1 MTKRML
7 IDTSHPE
14 ETRVVVLDGN
24 RLEEF
29 DVETSTKRQI
39 KGNVYLAK
47 VVRVEPSLQAAFVE
61 YGGNRH
67 GFLAFSEIHP
77 DYYQIP
83 VADRQALIAEQEARQ
98 RAADEEEE
106 HRAGHGQGNGNG
118 SGDGDDVEILGGE
131 ETVSTAPASIQAN
144 GLRHYK
150 IQEVIKRRQ
159 IVLVQV
165 VKEER
170 GNKGAALTTYLSL
183 AGRYCVFM
191 PNTARGGGVSRKI
204 SSQTDRRRLKSILG
218 DLHGPAGG
226 SVILR
231 TAGAERSKAEIKR
244 DFDFLMRQWEQ
255 IKDTTLKSI
264 APSLIHEEGNLIK
277 RAMRDIYTRDIEEIV
292 VDGEDGYRGA
302 KDFMKMLT
310 PSHARKVQPYRDQAM
325 PLFHRFQVESQLDA
339 MHSPVAH
346 LRSGGYLVFN
356 QTEALVAIDVNSGKA
371 TKERHIE
378 ETALKTNLEAA
389 DEVAR
394 QLRLR
399 DLAGLIVIDF
409 IDMDD
414 GRNNAAVERRLKE
427 ALKLDRARIQVG
439 RISAFGLL
447 EMSRQ
452 RLRPS
457 LMETAFHTC
466 RHCQG
471 TGVVRSIESTAIHML
486 RVVEEEGVRRRSAEV
501 TLKVPTP
508 VALYILNNKRAM
520 LAAIEARYDFRVL
533 IAGDDGLI
541 IPEYALDRIQAQRD
555 ESEAQPAAIEP
566 PANDDTET
574 DDPGDADT
582 ETGTDHA
589 NNDHANNDGGD
600 DDGAAKANAKKR
612 RRRRRRPRRDGE
624 DRSDSTETTQS
635 DDDSD
640 ADQDRD
646 DGVAEDAREDQ
657 TEDGRNTGE
666 ADPSDNGTRD
676 EGETGDGETEDGQRE
691 SRSRRSRRR
700 RGGRR
705 NRTRSG
711 EETDGETGLE
721 NPIPANDTNGGDSD
735 GEAGLEETDG
745 VEDGAIALLE
755 AVETEWAD
763 DNDAGST
770 ADRTP
775 DEIEDPSGHPLE
787 DETVTESERDEA
799 PRADIAESPEDI
811 RPQDTAVDTDADTP
825 TVDDA
830 DREAVSSDGYGE
842 ASMPDQTDSPPDA
855 DAILTPEEIEAE
867 PTVDAPGPEDA
878 SSEKSSEDD
887 GAAGV
892 DDTATPDSEPDPE
905 PAAEV
910 RRSSARRGW
919 WQR

>member
-47 VVRVEPSLQAAFVE
+47 IVRVEPSLQAAFVE

-67 GFLAFSEIHP
+67 GFLAFNEIHP

-83 VADRQALIAEQEARQ
+83 VADRQALLAEQEARQ

-106 HRAGHGQGNGNG
+106 RSADGGGNGAG
-118 SGDGDDVEILGGE
+118 EDVEVLGGE
-131 ETVSTAPASIQAN
+131 ETVSAATPSIPLN

-277 RAMRDIYTRDIEEIV
+277 RAMRDIYTRDIEEII

-310 PSHARKVQPYRDQAM
+310 PSHARKVQPYRDHAM

-339 MHSPVAH
+339 MHSPVAN

-427 ALKLDRARIQVG
+427 ALKQDRARIQVG
-439 RISAFGLL
+439 RISAFGLM

-466 RHCQG
+466 RHCHG

-486 RVVEEEGVRRRSAEV
+486 RVIEEEGVRRRSSEV

-520 LAAIEARYDFRVL
+520 LAAIEARYDFRVV
-533 IAGDDGLI
+533 IEGDEALI
-541 IPEYALDRIQAQRD
+541 IPDFGLDRVQAQRGEGDGPATASETAPVEDTHPED
-555 ESEAQPAAIEP
+555 EDETEDDGDTGSDAGGGTER
-566 PANDDTET
+566 ANGE
-574 DDPGDADT
+574 
-582 ETGTDHA
+582 
-589 NNDHANNDGGD
+589 D
-600 DDGAAKANAKKR
+600 DDATRASGKKR
-612 RRRRRRPRRDGE
+612 RRRRRRPRRDSDDRAESNDNTRPDDDGE
-624 DRSDSTETTQS
+624 DESRDDTAAPPGADASDASRDN
-635 DDDSD
+635 DDDS
-640 ADQDRD
+640 ADTDR
-646 DGVAEDAREDQ
+646 EDAETTDGD
-657 TEDGRNTGE
+657 TET
-666 ADPSDNGTRD
+666 
-676 EGETGDGETEDGQRE
+676 DGEGE
-691 SRSRRSRRR
+691 SRSRRPRRR

-705 NRTRSG
+705 NRGRRG
-711 EETDGETGLE
+711 EETGSEETGSEETGGE
-721 NPIPANDTNGGDSD
+721 NGTDGPTPANDANDANGATDAADTDDSQDNGD
-735 GEAGLEETDG
+735 GEDE
-745 VEDGAIALLE
+745 GAVALME
-755 AVETEWAD
+755 AVETDWAD
-763 DNDAGST
+763 PDAPQPQRETEPETVTAEERDDAG
-770 ADRTP
+770 ADGDAAADPTP
-775 DEIEDPSGHPLE
+775 AEAPPAAE
-787 DETVTESERDEA
+787 DETPPAAPPLEPVAEEA
-799 PRADIAESPEDI
+799 ASPAETPETVN
-811 RPQDTAVDTDADTP
+811 PQMDGPQVDASDTDA
-825 TVDDA
+825 VD
-830 DREAVSSDGYGE
+830 EAQSGG
-842 ASMPDQTDSPPDA
+842 
-855 DAILTPEEIEAE
+855 
-867 PTVDAPGPEDA
+867 G
-878 SSEKSSEDD
+878 
-887 GAAGV
+887 
-892 DDTATPDSEPDPE
+892 
-905 PAAEV
+905 
-910 RRSSARRGW
+910 RRGW